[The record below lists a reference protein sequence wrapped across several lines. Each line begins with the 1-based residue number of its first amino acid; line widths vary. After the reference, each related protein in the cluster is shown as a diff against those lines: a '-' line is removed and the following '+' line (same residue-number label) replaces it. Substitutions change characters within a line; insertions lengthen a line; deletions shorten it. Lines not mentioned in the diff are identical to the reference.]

1 MIGKRRKTTGC
12 LGKQKK
18 KNEDK
23 IAYCHATES
32 ENCNEEILWNVKQSE
47 TDNYEA

>member
-18 KNEDK
+18 KINK